1 MSFFG
6 TLSFFRFLAVDI
18 DHQNFTAH
26 ATLSRMLRA
35 WCSLRQRVRS
45 TRVGCTRL
53 AVQYLSSVPADR
65 AGAEA
70 GYQGFGSFHVEHSV
84 EDMIRMSDT
93 EFESLVPDTYRSLS
107 FPKGFVGND
116 FTSDN
121 SFGKAARDSLFGLDP
136 TCTFLNHGAFGAPIA
151 PGLQAAAEWRRKAE
165 QQPLEFMD
173 RIVLPEL
180 VRTTRIVARSVLK
193 SAAADTALVSNAT
206 TGLNAVLASLQR
218 HALLD
223 GHVMLLDIGYGA
235 DKAMARHFTSTP
247 RTTNARSSE
256 GPRVV
261 EVPIVSG
268 LTDSNTEYVVSQDGK
283 DCSSFDRYILQ
294 QVESAILTGPPLS
307 LAIFDHVTSNTAL
320 KLPIRALTRLC
331 HDHGIPVLV
340 DGAHSVGLLPD
351 FSLDQSQD
359 NLPDFFVGNFHKWF
373 LAPRG
378 SGFLWCNP
386 RGSSQHGISWTDIVR
401 HPIVS
406 HGDESGFHSSFSWF
420 GNTDYS
426 PLLALRAVAEG
437 VWQTQLCQEED
448 GISPQ
453 SKAIFEYTHRLC
465 IQAAELLARA
475 WDVDGGCVSSSS

>member
-1 MSFFG
+1 MLGALRSF
-6 TLSFFRFLAVDI
+6 
-18 DHQNFTAH
+18 
-26 ATLSRMLRA
+26 
-35 WCSLRQRVRS
+35 LRQRARS
-45 TRVGCTRL
+45 ARTGSTRL
-53 AVQYLSSVPADR
+53 AARYLSSASPAG
-65 AGAEA
+65 GAAA

-84 EDMIRMSDT
+84 EDMIRMSDA
-93 EFESLVPDTYRSLS
+93 EFWDLVPDEYRSLS
-107 FPKGFVGND
+107 FLEGVC
-116 FTSDN
+116 SDITPE
-121 SFGKAARDSLFGLDP
+121 SFGKAARESLFGLDP
-136 TCTFLNHGAFGAPIA
+136 KCTFLNHGAFGAPIA
-151 PGLQAAAEWRRKAE
+151 HGLEAAAAWRRKAE
-165 QQPLEFMD
+165 QQPLKFMD

-180 VRTTRIVARSVLK
+180 VRTTRIVSRSVLK
-193 SAAADTALVSNAT
+193 SDPKDTALVSNAT

-235 DKAMARHFTSTP
+235 DKAMARHFTSVP
-247 RTTNARSSE
+247 HSSDRSAE

-268 LTDSNTEYVVSQDGK
+268 LTDANTEDVSQGDK
-283 DCSSFDRYILQ
+283 DRTSFDRYILK
-294 QVESAILTGPPLS
+294 QVEYAILTGPPVS

-340 DGAHSVGLLPD
+340 DGAHSVGLLPN
-351 FSLDQSQD
+351 FSLDQSD
-359 NLPDFFVGNFHKWF
+359 DDLPDFFVGNFHKWF

-386 RGSSQHGISWTDIVR
+386 RGNQHGISWTNIVR

-426 PLLALRAVAEG
+426 PMLALRAVTEG
-437 VWQTQLCQEED
+437 VWQTQLCQEE
-448 GISPQ
+448 GASYG
-453 SKAIFEYTHRLC
+453 SNAIFEYTHRLC
-465 IQAAELLARA
+465 LQAAELLATA
-475 WDVDGGCVSSSS
+475 WDVDGGCVPPICALPKALMVLSRTRR